1 VATFGRRTSFGSQ
14 WPAGQQSFS
23 EWRETVRPIPDA
35 DGVTR
40 VFSREL
46 WDDPEIGKTLR
57 ECGFAPDDA
66 RNILPTAEDYIALF
80 DAARKRLDARAE
92 AFNRDMTMRH
102 GYCRAV
108 PFLVIDHTIWDGE
121 HGAFLY
127 ASMKLIGFDDW
138 NVLMLAA
145 DDRTR
150 EACDLAGHPG
160 TVPAITQ
167 VVTER
172 VVEWKRRHELALEA
186 YGITATGGRGITQE
200 QYEAEKDDLRR
211 EIVDNVGKMK
221 LQIIAE
227 LLRIQS

>member
-1 VATFGRRTSFGSQ
+1 M
-14 WPAGQQSFS
+14 
-23 EWRETVRPIPDA
+23 RPIPDA

-40 VFSREL
+40 VLPRQL

-80 DAARKRLDARAE
+80 DAARKRLDERAE

-145 DDRTR
+145 DARTK
-150 EACDLAGHPG
+150 EVCDLAGHPG

-172 VVEWKRRHELALEA
+172 VIEWKRRYELALEA
-186 YGITATGGRGITQE
+186 YGVTATGGRGITRE

-211 EIVDNVGKMK
+211 EILDNVGKMK

-227 LLRIQS
+227 LVRIQG